1 LSWTCHQLAAWCNG
15 ELVGDGSRV
24 AVGVSTDSRT
34 LREGELFV
42 AIRGD
47 SFDGHDFVEQAV
59 ARGAAALLVSQ
70 PSAGAGALPVI
81 CVDDTLAAL
90 GALAHGHR
98 FDFAGP
104 VVAITGSNGK
114 TTTKEMCAEILASA
128 GARVHRTPGN
138 LNNQIGLPLS
148 LLALPLRDD
157 AVVLELGMNHE
168 GEIDALARIASPTVG
183 AITQVA
189 PAHLGPLGSIEAI
202 ARAKGELYARVRP
215 DGTVVVNADDP
226 RVVEQARRFS
236 GRKLRFGRGA
246 GAEFRAEQVQLSRS
260 ETRFVLSTP
269 AGATDVALAMPG
281 EHLVEDAL
289 CAAAAAW
296 ATELLGGDPRAAL
309 REGLGSF
316 AGVDHR
322 LTVRETRSGL
332 VLLDDS
338 YNANP
343 ASVAA
348 ALRTLCGLRKK
359 GRALAVLG
367 DMFELGDTEA
377 ELHAAAGREAAR
389 LGIDVLIAVGER
401 SRHAAAAARREG
413 LARVEEAADAPAAAE
428 LVRALARE
436 GDAVLIKG
444 SRGMRMERAVSALLE
459 GGG

>member
-1 LSWTCHQLAAWCNG
+1 VSWTCGQLAAWCG
-15 ELVGDGSRV
+15 GTLVGDGSRV
-24 AVGVSTDSRT
+24 VCGVSTDSRT
-34 LREGELFV
+34 LRAGELFA
-42 AIRGD
+42 AIHGE
-47 SFDGHDFVEQAV
+47 SFDGHDFVGQAV
-59 ARGAAALLVSQ
+59 ARGAAALLVSR
-70 PSAGAGALPVI
+70 PLPKAGALPVI
-81 CVDDTLAAL
+81 RVADTIAAL

-98 FDFAGP
+98 CAFAGP

-114 TTTKEMCAEILASA
+114 TTTKEMCAEILAAA

-157 AVVLELGMNHE
+157 AVVLEVGMNHA

-189 PAHLGPLGSIEAI
+189 PAHLGPLGSIDAI

-215 DGTVVVNADDP
+215 EGTIVVNADDP
-226 RVVEQARRFS
+226 RVVEQASRFA
-236 GRKLRFGRGA
+236 GRQLRFGRGA
-246 GAEFRAEQVQLSRS
+246 SADFRAEQVQLSRS
-260 ETRFVLSTP
+260 ETRFLLSTP
-269 AGATDVALAMPG
+269 AGSSDVALAMPG

-296 ATELLGGDPRAAL
+296 ATDLLGDDPQAAL

-322 LTVRETRSGL
+322 LTVRETRDGL

-348 ALRTLCGLRKK
+348 ALRTLCSMRKK

-367 DMFELGDTEA
+367 DMFELGDAEA
-377 ELHAAAGREAAR
+377 ELHAEVGREAAR

-401 SRHAAAAARREG
+401 SRHAAAAARSEG
-413 LARVEEAADAPAAAE
+413 LARVEEATDAPAAAE

-436 GDAVLIKG
+436 GDAVLVKG
-444 SRGMRMERAVSALLE
+444 SRGMRMERAVTALLE
-459 GGG
+459 SGT